1 MVQSPSYHRS
11 GNQRTID
18 SSCRHTIRIGII
30 SGGDG
35 LSQTELISRWRERFE
50 IPGVLEFHQDETR
63 GFPHHRVL
71 SIRTPHATATVLPQ
85 GAQVL
90 GFLPNG
96 CDHDLLFVS
105 QEADWTEG
113 KPLRGG
119 IPICFPWFS
128 SLPSNPTAPAHGW
141 ARNAVWNLIDA
152 RSQAEAIALVW
163 ELEYEGWQL
172 QLTTQVGQRLRLELV
187 ARSLS
192 DQLQRCE
199 IAFHTYLSVSRI
211 ESVEVQGLQSLPY
224 FDQLTGVDHR
234 PQEQAVAIDE
244 EIDRIYWGDDPLGV
258 VVDRGW
264 NRRITLSSQGAGSVV
279 LWNPWI
285 AKSRRMADFGDNEYQ
300 QMLCLETANVRRAAW
315 EVEPHGERRLV
326 LEIACQSID

>member
-1 MVQSPSYHRS
+1 
-11 GNQRTID
+11 
-18 SSCRHTIRIGII
+18 
-30 SGGDG
+30 
-35 LSQTELISRWRERFE
+35 LSQRELISSWRERFE
-50 IPGVLEFHQDETR
+50 IPGVLEFHQDQTR
-63 GFPHHRVL
+63 GFSHDRVL

-90 GFLPNG
+90 GFLPKG
-96 CDHDLLFVS
+96 CDQDLLFVS

-128 SLPSNPTAPAHGW
+128 ALPSNLAAPAHGW
-141 ARNAVWNLIDA
+141 ARNALWNLMDA
-152 RSQAEAIALVW
+152 RSEGGDVVLVW
-163 ELEYEGWQL
+163 DLVKENWQL
-172 QLTTQVGQRLRLELV
+172 NLSMRVGQRLRLELV
-187 ARSLS
+187 ARSMS

-199 IAFHTYLSVSRI
+199 IALHTYLAVSRI
-211 ESVEVQGLQSLPY
+211 ESVEVLGLQSLPY

-234 PQEQAVAIDE
+234 PQQQAVRIDQ
-244 EIDRIYWGDDPLGV
+244 EIDRIYWGEDPIGLV
-258 VVDRGW
+258 IDRGW
-264 NRRITLSSQGAGSVV
+264 NRRITLSSQGARSVV

-285 AKSRRMADFGDNEYQ
+285 AKSRRMADFGDDESQ

-326 LEIACQSID
+326 MEIACQSID